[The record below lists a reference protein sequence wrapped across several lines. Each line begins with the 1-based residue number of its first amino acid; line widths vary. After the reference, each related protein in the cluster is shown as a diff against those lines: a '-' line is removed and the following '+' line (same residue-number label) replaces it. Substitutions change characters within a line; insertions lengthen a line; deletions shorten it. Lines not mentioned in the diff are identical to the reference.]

1 MVGQASAGEVERQA
15 PSASAVEIRVW
26 DMRAFLQT
34 IEAKPANGNVNSKL
48 NLGVI
53 DWRSQP
59 SGAD

>member
-1 MVGQASAGEVERQA
+1 
-15 PSASAVEIRVW
+15 
-26 DMRAFLQT
+26 MRAFLPT

-59 SGAD
+59 SGLIKRN